1 MIKNIIF
8 DIGGVLVDFRPREA
22 MRRIGISEEK
32 IPALLDATVCSP
44 LWVELDRGALPE
56 KEVISRMSAQ
66 YPELSSEIN
75 SFFQK
80 GIKYLVKSCDYATEW
95 LRDYKMRGYKLYLL
109 SNYPSSC
116 FELHCRENLFTFLE
130 LTEGRIVSGYVKQ
143 IKPERGIYETL
154 LSSYGLTAGECVF
167 IDDRADNVQ
176 AAREA
181 GLHALRFTEFEETC
195 RRLEPLLRK
204 Q

>member
-8 DIGGVLVDFRPREA
+8 DIGGVLVDFQPREA

-32 IPALLDATVCSP
+32 IPALLDATVYSP

-56 KEVISRMSAQ
+56 EETIARMSAEH
-66 YPELSSEIN
+66 PELSAEIKN
-75 SFFQK
+75 FFQN
-80 GIKYLVKSCDYATEW
+80 GIKYLVRSCDYAAKW

-109 SNYPSSC
+109 SNYPVSC

-130 LTEGRIVSGYVKQ
+130 LTEGRIVSGYVKH
-143 IKPERGIYETL
+143 IKPERAIYDTL
-154 LSSYGLTAGECVF
+154 LSAYGLTAGECVF

-195 RRLEPLLRK
+195 QRLEPLLRK